1 MSDLEKKVKAITAQ
15 VAIARKAVT
24 DLDGAAEAGINPTG
38 VWLAA
43 TKVCDIAVRELNALH
58 TEQQRRAMA
67 SNRNAG
73 NAAVKRF
80 AAKHGTQS

>member
-15 VAIARKAVT
+15 VAVARKAVT

-38 VWLAA
+38 VWRAA
-43 TKVCDIAVRELNALH
+43 IRVCDIAVRDLNALH
-58 TEQQRRAMA
+58 SEEQRRAMA

-73 NAAVKRF
+73 NAAVRRF
-80 AAKHGTQS
+80 AATHGAKS

>member
-1 MSDLEKKVKAITAQ
+1 MTELQKRVNAITAQ

-24 DLDGAAEAGINPTG
+24 DLDGAAEAGIDPSG

-58 TEQQRRAMA
+58 SEQQRKEMA
-67 SNRNAG
+67 SNRHAG
-73 NAAVKRF
+73 SAAVKRF
-80 AAKHGTQS
+80 AATHGPKS

>member
-1 MSDLEKKVKAITAQ
+1 MTDLERKVKAITAQ

-24 DLDGAAEAGINPTG
+24 DLDGAAEAGIDPSG

-58 TEQQRRAMA
+58 SEQMRRDMN
-67 SNRNAG
+67 SSRLAG
-73 NAAVKRF
+73 HAAVKRF
-80 AAKHGTQS
+80 AATHGPKS